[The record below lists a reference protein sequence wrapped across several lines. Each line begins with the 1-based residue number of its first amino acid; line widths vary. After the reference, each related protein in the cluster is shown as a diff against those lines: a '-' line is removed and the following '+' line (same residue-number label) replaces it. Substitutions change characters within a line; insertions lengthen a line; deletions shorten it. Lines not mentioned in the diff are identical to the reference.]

1 MGDNNYQSI
10 TKSDIDL
17 GIITG
22 IVEHIRDL
30 DVVYDMESLFQLA
43 EHTHG
48 NLSWD
53 DVPCVVRG
61 WKSVTKLKADDNG
74 FDLWANGTYLCGAD
88 KSFADAASFLRDT

>member
-1 MGDNNYQSI
+1 MNNYRALTS
-10 TKSDIDL
+10 SDIDL
-17 GIITG
+17 DIITG
-22 IVEHIRDL
+22 IVENIRDL

-48 NLSWD
+48 NLSWS

-74 FDLWANGTYLCGAD
+74 FDLWANGTYLCGVD
-88 KSFADAASFLRDT
+88 TSFADAASFLRDA